1 MLSQA
6 RGVEMRIWTA
16 RRADRQGAGRLWAS
30 APHLRL
36 TTRPHLPRE
45 QERLQLERGRAGTH
59 GVHAGLLELQLGL
72 VRA

>member
-1 MLSQA
+1 
-6 RGVEMRIWTA
+6 MRIWTA

-30 APHLRL
+30 RHSHLRL

-45 QERLQLERGRAGTH
+45 QEGLQLERGRAGTH